1 MVEWGVGS
9 LGGVAGGCFTYG
21 VLILGEYFLC
31 LSWGYDGGEV
41 QVYMFWVQHHSFTR
55 SLAAWMFFSFVP
67 VHWSLWSLGVVLGHF
82 LVVFVSCM
90 DRGHT
95 RHDASFF
102 FLLSPLPSAPSSS
115 SL

>member
-1 MVEWGVGS
+1 
-9 LGGVAGGCFTYG
+9 
-21 VLILGEYFLC
+21 
-31 LSWGYDGGEV
+31 
-41 QVYMFWVQHHSFTR
+41 MFWVQHHSFTR

-95 RHDASFF
+95 RHDAAFF
-102 FLLSPLPSAPSSS
+102 FSSS
-115 SL
+115 FSISHEILQLCPFHDVGRSKCWGERCMHGVGDSV